1 MHPLEAL
8 PRVECARE
16 LLRHCAPGS
25 GMIVRSFFLPG
36 YLLFCRFWHP
46 PGTHFSGPK
55 PNLHL
60 LDIFLIMN
68 SSPSYPK
75 RGLCRGNGSCERR
88 SRSLLLHHQFMYS
101 TQVDPSS
108 NTILIPIGLGL
119 VGDLLHSKW
128 ASGPKN

>member
-55 PNLHL
+55 PNFHL
-60 LDIFLIMN
+60 LRAKKKAVILPVPWYAMLN
-68 SSPSYPK
+68 GYLPKVGRYMYLVSSEEDVLTP
-75 RGLCRGNGSCERR
+75 R
-88 SRSLLLHHQFMYS
+88 LL
-101 TQVDPSS
+101 
-108 NTILIPIGLGL
+108 GG
-119 VGDLLHSKW
+119 
-128 ASGPKN
+128 